1 MTNKLSRIC
10 LDLLND
16 PLIKNNIKKM
26 INPLVEPILDEI
38 YPYIYVS
45 LTFVIISFLLHLAI
59 LIILIKKFTFS
70 NINKKT

>member
-1 MTNKLSRIC
+1 MTNKLSQIC

-16 PLIKNNIKKM
+16 PTIKTNVKKM

-38 YPYIYVS
+38 YPYIYIS

-59 LIILIKKFTFS
+59 LIILVKKFSFK
-70 NINKKT
+70 NI

>member
-1 MTNKLSRIC
+1 MANKFSQIC

-16 PLIKNNIKKM
+16 PGVKNNIKQA

-45 LTFVIISFLLHLAI
+45 LTFVIISFILHLAI
-59 LIILIKKFTFS
+59 LIILIKKFSYKF
-70 NINKKT
+70 I